1 MLKNIFER
9 RNRGRWKTLRLVRCR
24 ERIRERMALQLET
37 DLQDVQRGDAEAV
50 SMSDCAS
57 LSEGV
62 RLPRY

>member
-1 MLKNIFER
+1 
-9 RNRGRWKTLRLVRCR
+9 
-24 ERIRERMALQLET
+24 MALQLET